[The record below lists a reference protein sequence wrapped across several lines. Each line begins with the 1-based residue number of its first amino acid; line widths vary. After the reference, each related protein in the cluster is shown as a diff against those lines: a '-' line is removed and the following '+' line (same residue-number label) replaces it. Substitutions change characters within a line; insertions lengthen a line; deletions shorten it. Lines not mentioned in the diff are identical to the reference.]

1 MKIPK
6 NVAIYNYLDGIYKRI
21 IPTKIACRLGLFYS
35 IFRTIKIATQAVYSS
50 YWFWVSLLIYGIK

>member
-50 YWFWVSLLIYGIK
+50 Y